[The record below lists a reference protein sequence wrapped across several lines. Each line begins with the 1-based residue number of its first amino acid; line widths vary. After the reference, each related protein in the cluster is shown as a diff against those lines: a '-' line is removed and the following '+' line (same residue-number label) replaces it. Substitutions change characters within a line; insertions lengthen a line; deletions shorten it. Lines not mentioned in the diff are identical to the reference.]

1 VRRNLSF
8 LLCIGFL
15 ASVCHA
21 DARWCSIV
29 GRGPSD
35 TIIYPPIARVARV
48 QGVILSRIYYLPSGQ
63 VKDVEVISGP
73 VMLSNWISEQ
83 LKSWT
88 IKTDAT
94 GDEVCVTLVIADFRL
109 HSQSESMPERPITPD
124 SPSILRLSIDG
135 EITPI
140 LYGGGVVSTLSNPL
154 SRFKYAVKRKVS
166 KIFAHRS

>member
-1 VRRNLSF
+1 VRRSLSF

-15 ASVCHA
+15 APICHA
-21 DARWCSIV
+21 EARWCSIV

-35 TIIYPPIARVARV
+35 AIVYPPIARVARV

-109 HSQSESMPERPITPD
+109 YNKSESKPVRPITPV
-124 SPSILRLSIDG
+124 SQSILRLAIDG
-135 EITPI
+135 EVIP
-140 LYGGGVVSTLSNPL
+140 LVGDGGRLIIMNPL
-154 SRFKYAVKRKVS
+154 SRLKYALKRTVS
-166 KIFAHRS
+166 RIFAD